1 MSTEFRSKVQ
11 QIYAIFAQVIFSREG
26 NKSFHAQVLSNTM
39 RSAISITDFTDF
51 QCINN
56 KIRKVIDVWWSRDL
70 PSPALKLLIVWS
82 GCSSQTTGVTFTG
95 LFAFLLC
102 NVCGF
107 FFFFFKKRFFRKSAP
122 FSTGYCEH
130 LDDN

>member
-26 NKSFHAQVLSNTM
+26 NKSFHAQVLSNTI
-39 RSAISITDFTDF
+39 SAISIIDFTDF

-70 PSPALKLLIVWS
+70 PSPALKLLIFGRVVHHKP
-82 GCSSQTTGVTFTG
+82 QV
-95 LFAFLLC
+95 
-102 NVCGF
+102 
-107 FFFFFKKRFFRKSAP
+107 
-122 FSTGYCEH
+122 
-130 LDDN
+130 